1 MRNWQLTVSDPL
13 SLCLAADVRQFQ
25 TDYADDQIWELEF
38 GSGQSPALALTTRY
52 GGRCGLARLVPMWV
66 IDGRVVYEADAYA
79 RPPVLHDFYPN
90 YLRLTAF
97 AAPHLALQIEYW
109 AMESHAVG
117 GRVTLRNDG
126 DRPTEAGLDLFAQFM
141 REQESGE
148 INLLE
153 LSDGTV
159 GLHLKNVGGLQP
171 VILLE
176 KAGPVSGSSPKLASR
191 VSIPAGGQAVLRW
204 VHAGRPS
211 LGESLALAHHWLT
224 AVDWE
229 PYLKELPEINAQT
242 PVIQTGDRER
252 DAAIALSYRLVL
264 GSLVGPTGRLPFPS
278 FVTAR
283 IPGRGFSPAGDGS
296 DYYAEWS
303 GQTALD
309 AYLLLPALAQA
320 APELA
325 KGILRNFVSA
335 AGADGFIDWKPGLGG
350 QRAGMLSLPLL
361 ATTAWR
367 LYELTEDSAFIG
379 EVFPVLGRFFERW
392 FAADL
397 DHDRDGLPEWRCVQQ
412 AGLTGHPA
420 FAPVRRWAEN
430 IDIRLAETPDL
441 AAYLIREGE
450 ALLAMAG
457 LLGKKRAVPVL
468 TGRVESLRAALGQMW
483 DVAGG
488 RFLARDRDTHQVS
501 PGGLVAEGP
510 GDEALIPSLELT
522 PPGRL
527 VVRALGGRDYT
538 PDFQVT
544 LEGLDAGGQAFSETL
559 AREAFDWHRSMGA
572 ATTNGIYSRID
583 RVTAHGLSRVY
594 TLRVSRPDWTRQ
606 DASGLL
612 PLWAGGLDETQ
623 TAQAIQTLTDPAR
636 YWRPQGVPRCD
647 GQEAAFDPE
656 GANGCGGVYLL
667 WNALLAEGLIE
678 AGRPALAADLLD
690 RLLKTQ
696 VEILREEKAF
706 REAYHSETPAGL
718 GERNSTGGIVLLDV
732 LWRLMG
738 VRVISER
745 RVWIGGDYTLPWP
758 VKITHRG
765 VTVERDARGTR
776 IVFPSGAEKR
786 VRSTKWRAIDDD
798 AASGKTA
805 GKAAGLPVAKPF
817 VVRKPPAPP
826 APEPPRSGT
835 VRVNVVG
842 EDDRSDPFA

>member
-25 TDYADDQIWELEF
+25 TDYADDQIWELEL

-79 RPPVLHDFYPN
+79 RQPVLHDLYPN

-109 AMESHAVG
+109 VMESHAVG

-141 REQESGE
+141 REEEAGE

-153 LSDGTV
+153 LSGGQV
-159 GLHLKNVGGLQP
+159 GLHLQNVGGLQP

-176 KAGPVSGSSPKLASR
+176 NAGPISGSSPKLASR
-191 VSIPAGGQAVLRW
+191 VSLPAGGQAVLRW
-204 VHAGRPS
+204 VHAGRSS
-211 LGESLALAHHWLT
+211 LDESLALAHHWLT

-242 PVIQTGDRER
+242 PTIQTGDRER
-252 DAAIALSYRLVL
+252 DAAIALSYRLAL
-264 GSLVGPTGRLPFPS
+264 GSLVGPTGRLPYPS

-303 GQTALD
+303 GQSALD
-309 AYLLLPALAQA
+309 AYLLLPVLAQA
-320 APELA
+320 APALA
-325 KGILRNFVSA
+325 KGILRNFVSV

-361 ATTAWR
+361 ATAAWR
-367 LYELTEDSAFIG
+367 VYELTEDSAFIG

-397 DHDRDGLPEWRCVQQ
+397 DQDQDGLPEWRSAQQ
-412 AGLTGHPA
+412 AGLGGHPA
-420 FAPVRRWAEN
+420 FAPLRRWAEN

-441 AAYLIREGE
+441 AAYLIHEGE
-450 ALLAMAG
+450 SLLAMAG
-457 LLGKKRAVPVL
+457 LLGKKRAIPVL
-468 TGRVESLRAALGQMW
+468 TGRVERLRAALGQMW
-483 DVAGG
+483 DTAGG
-488 RFLARDRDTHQVS
+488 RFLARDRDTHQTP

-510 GDEALIPSLELT
+510 GDEALIPSLELN

-527 VVRALGGRDYT
+527 VVRALGGRDHI
-538 PDFQVT
+538 PDCEVT
-544 LEGLDAGGQAFSETL
+544 LEGLDAGGQPYAETL
-559 AREAFDWHRSMGA
+559 AREAFAWHRGVGA
-572 ATTNGIYSRID
+572 ATSGGVYSRID
-583 RVTAHGLSRVY
+583 RVIARGLSRVY

-612 PLWAGGLDETQ
+612 PLWAGGLDETR
-623 TAQAIQTLTDPAR
+623 TAQAIQTLTDPTR
-636 YWRPQGVPRCD
+636 YWRSQGVPRCD
-647 GQEAAFDPE
+647 AQDAAYDPE
-656 GANGCGGVYLL
+656 GANGCGGVYPL

-678 AGRPALAADLLD
+678 AGRPALAADLLE

-696 VEILREEKAF
+696 VALLRAEKAF
-706 REAYHSETPAGL
+706 HEAYDSESSAGL
-718 GERNSTGGIVLLDV
+718 GERNHLGGIVLLDV
-732 LWRLMG
+732 LWRLIG
-738 VRVISER
+738 ARVISER
-745 RVWIGGDYTLPWP
+745 RVWIGGDYALPWP
-758 VKITHRG
+758 VTITHRG
-765 VTVERDARGTR
+765 VTVERDSRGAR
-776 IVFPSGAEKR
+776 IVFPSGVEKR
-786 VRSTKWRAIDDD
+786 VRSTKWRAVEDE
-798 AASGKTA
+798 AADGK
-805 GKAAGLPVAKPF
+805 PVKQPASKPF
-817 VVRKPPAPP
+817 VARKAP
-826 APEPPRSGT
+826 APEPPRTGT
-835 VRVNVVG
+835 VRVNVVA